1 MIVDSSALL
10 AIVLDEPSSAICL
23 EALLESRLNRMSAA
37 TFLEAAIVADRHPD
51 RRNRSRLDQLIAEL
65 GIDVEPVSAHQA
77 TIAREAYRRFGKGSG
92 HPAKLNFGDCFAYAL
107 AKDLDEPLLF
117 VGQDIV
123 HTDVRRVLG

>member
-65 GIDVEPVSAHQA
+65 GIDVE
-77 TIAREAYRRFGKGSG
+77 
-92 HPAKLNFGDCFAYAL
+92 
-107 AKDLDEPLLF
+107 
-117 VGQDIV
+117 
-123 HTDVRRVLG
+123 

>member
-77 TIAREAYRRFGKGSG
+77 TITREAYRRFGKGSG

-107 AKDLDEPLLF
+107 AQDIDEPLLF